1 MKVNNMKTIIR
12 NSILAGL
19 AFCMGTA
26 CTKETGIEGISEP
39 KSYLEVF
46 ASIGEVSTAPA
57 RANENEEEEN
67 TSSYQDI
74 YGVPMDVLYSY
85 LPTNGG
91 GGFKD
96 GCKIGIY
103 SRYDTNGEY
112 TAGRLV
118 NKPLTFKEESFVSES
133 IEIPSMTNLGPT
145 FAYYPYSAVNTIN
158 NEQSTNN
165 KILRSELDI
174 YVKKNNNP
182 YTEGNNNTVIDL
194 LTASNGGSLSD
205 DGTIF
210 YAFKHACSML
220 LIYRGEGFDAKN
232 GSDYQVKVELEKGRK
247 SEVYSNNGN
256 FSLQTTDDDSKP
268 TNFTANYC
276 DNYGANNDE
285 KVYSVILPPGA
296 KVKYIQMEDNFGTM
310 QYIYP
315 EETLTLSGGWRYPVT
330 VKLDGLYPTIYPH
343 DITEWDDQIIT
354 IETRNPGIYD
364 LEGFKNWIKAYNESS
379 QNAEEL
385 DDYGQKGENDKWTF
399 HLYADIDCSSISA
412 ASSLIPTFSDCL
424 DGHGHTLKNITLTP
438 TDGVTNIGII
448 GELKDE
454 GSIEN
459 LKVEGITVS
468 EGTGDSHYTG
478 TIAGTITKGNITE
491 CKITGIDINCPNG
504 FVGALAGKISAG
516 TVTTCLL
523 EGNLQLGIEANIDAD
538 SKKLFG
544 EMPENFNLNE
554 DVINTAG
561 VYVFRS
567 NVDNTQTEEG
577 TGTGDG
583 VDAGN

>member
-12 NSILAGL
+12 NSILGGL

-57 RANENEEEEN
+57 RANEEEEN
-67 TSSYQDI
+67 TSSYKDI

-91 GGFKD
+91 GGFVN
-96 GCKIGIY
+96 GCQIGIY

-118 NKPLTFKEESFVSES
+118 NEPLTFKGKSFVSES

-145 FAYYPYSAVNTIN
+145 FAYYPYSTVNTIN

-174 YVKKNNNP
+174 YVKENNNDP

-220 LIYRGEGFDAKN
+220 LIYRGEGFDEKN
-232 GSDYQVKVELEKGRK
+232 GEDNEVKVKLETGRK
-247 SEVYSNNGN
+247 TEVNNNNGN
-256 FSLQTTDDDSKP
+256 FSLLVINDESKP
-268 TNFTANYC
+268 TEFTANYC

-354 IETRNPGIYD
+354 IDTKNPGIYNLD
-364 LEGFKNWIKAYNESS
+364 GFNNWIEAYNEFP
-379 QNAEEL
+379 QNDNKL
-385 DDYGQKGENDKWTF
+385 DDYGKKDNNGKWTF
-399 HLYADIDCSSISA
+399 HLYADIDCDNITA
-412 ASSLIPTFSDCL
+412 ASLIPTFSDCL

-438 TDGVTNIGII
+438 TDGKTNIGII

-468 EGTGDSHYTG
+468 GGTGDSHYTG

-504 FVGALAGKISAG
+504 FVGALAGKISEG

-583 VDAGN
+583 VDAGNG

>member
-1 MKVNNMKTIIR
+1 MKTIIR

-26 CTKETGIEGISEP
+26 CTKETGMEGITEG
-39 KSYLEVF
+39 KNYLEVF
-46 ASIGEVSTAPA
+46 ASIGEASTAPA
-57 RANENEEEEN
+57 RGDGDDGS
-67 TSSYQDI
+67 TSQYQDI
-74 YGVPMDVLYSY
+74 YGVRMDELYSY
-85 LPTNGG
+85 LPTNSDG
-91 GGFKD
+91 GGFVK

-103 SRYDTNGEY
+103 SRYNTNGEDEND
-112 TAGRLV
+112 RLV
-118 NKPLTFKEESFVSES
+118 NEPLTFKGKSFVSES

-145 FAYYPYSAVNTIN
+145 FAYYPYSAVNPIN

-174 YVKKNNNP
+174 YVKENNNP
-182 YTEGNNNTVIDL
+182 YTEGNKNTVIDL

-247 SEVYSNNGN
+247 SEVCSNNGN
-256 FSLQTTDDDSKP
+256 FFLQTTDDDSKP

-276 DNYGANNDE
+276 ANYGTKNE

-296 KVKYIQMEDNFGTM
+296 KVKYIQMKDNFGTM

-364 LEGFKNWIKAYNESS
+364 LEKFQQWIEEYNKSPQNNDALKKYGAY
-379 QNAEEL
+379 
-385 DDYGQKGENDKWTF
+385 DDVNKKWTF
-399 HLYADIDCSSISA
+399 HLYADIDCENITDK
-412 ASSLIPTFSDCL
+412 SSLIPTFSDCL
-424 DGHGHTLKNITLTP
+424 DGHGHTLKNIKLTP
-438 TDGVTNIGII
+438 TDGETNIGII
-448 GELKDE
+448 GELKEE

-468 EGTGDSHYTG
+468 GGTGDSHYTG

-504 FVGALAGKISAG
+504 FVGALAGKISEG

-561 VYVFRS
+561 VYVFRP

>member
-19 AFCMGTA
+19 TFCMGTA
-26 CTKETGIEGISEP
+26 CTKETGIEEISEP

-57 RANENEEEEN
+57 RANEEEEN
-67 TSSYQDI
+67 TSSYKDK

-91 GGFKD
+91 GGFVN
-96 GCKIGIY
+96 GCQIGIY

-145 FAYYPYSAVNTIN
+145 FAYYPYSAVNNTIN

-174 YVKKNNNP
+174 YVAKDNNNP
-182 YTEGNNNTVIDL
+182 YTEENNNTVIDL

-232 GSDYQVKVELEKGRK
+232 GSDYQVKVKLEKGRK

-256 FSLQTTDDDSKP
+256 FSLLTTDDDSKP

-276 DNYGANNDE
+276 DNYGADNDE

-296 KVKYIQMEDNFGTM
+296 KVKYIQMVDNFGTM

-343 DITEWDDQIIT
+343 DITPWNDQIIT
-354 IETRNPGIYD
+354 IDTKNPGIYD
-364 LEGFKNWIKAYNESS
+364 LEKFQQWIEAYKNSPQDAD
-379 QNAEEL
+379 EL
-385 DDYGQKGENDKWTF
+385 DDYGVYDNNKWTF
-399 HLYADIDCSSISA
+399 HLYADIDCKNITV

-424 DGHGHTLKNITLTP
+424 DGHGHTLKNIKLTP
-438 TDGVTNIGII
+438 TDGKTNIGII

-468 EGTGDSHYTG
+468 GGTSDNYYTG
-478 TIAGTITKGNITE
+478 TIAGTITNGSITE
-491 CKITGIDINCPNG
+491 CKITGIDIDCPNG
-504 FVGALAGKISAG
+504 HVGALAGKISAG

-523 EGNLQLGIEANIDAD
+523 EGNLQLGKDAIIDKN

-544 EMPENFNLNE
+544 KMESTFTLDPN
-554 DVINTAG
+554 VINTGG
-561 VYVFRS
+561 VYVFQS
-567 NVDNTQTEEG
+567 GIDNTQTG
-577 TGTGDG
+577 GDTGTGDG
-583 VDAGN
+583 GDAGNG